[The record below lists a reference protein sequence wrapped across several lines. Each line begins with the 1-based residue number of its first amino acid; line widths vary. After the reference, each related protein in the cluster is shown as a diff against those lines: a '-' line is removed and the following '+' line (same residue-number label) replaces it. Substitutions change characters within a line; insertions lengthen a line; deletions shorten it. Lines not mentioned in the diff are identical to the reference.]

1 MMASEP
7 RNAPRALLYTTS
19 WCPYCA
25 RARQL
30 LEDKGVVFEEID
42 IETQAEARREMMAR
56 SGRSTVPQIFIGETH
71 VGGCDDLLDLEARG
85 GLDKLLQTGVTD
97 DE

>member
-1 MMASEP
+1 MSQLKAVMYA
-7 RNAPRALLYTTS
+7 TS

-30 LEDKGVVFEEID
+30 LEEKGVALEEID
-42 IETQAEARREMMAR
+42 VDARPDARQEMTTR
-56 SGRSTVPQIFIGETH
+56 SGRRTVPQIFIGETH
-71 VGGCDDLLDLEARG
+71 VGGCDDLLDLDARG
-85 GLDKLLQTGVTD
+85 GLDRLLQTGVTD